1 MLSQAPLP
9 GGLIKKD
16 GRSAANV
23 KGGGIRGWVH
33 GDRGQYVAALFEGCL
48 LYTSNALAWVVA
60 VVFAFVTNKQFVFES
75 KSWKLKSTLKE
86 AIGFTGGRVVTLLL
100 EQGGML
106 LFVEA
111 IHMNENLAKA
121 ILAVIVVILNYV
133 FSKLWVFV
141 RKDVCLLYTSRCV

>member
-1 MLSQAPLP
+1 MNFLAF
-9 GGLIKKD
+9 
-16 GRSAANV
+16 
-23 KGGGIRGWVH
+23 
-33 GDRGQYVAALFEGCL
+33 YL
-48 LYTSNALAWVVA
+48 LNDLMRMHYFWANALAWVVA

-111 IHMNENLAKA
+111 IHMNENLA
-121 ILAVIVVILNYV
+121 
-133 FSKLWVFV
+133 
-141 RKDVCLLYTSRCV
+141 RCV